1 MAQMDA
7 SSQVAQLIQQAGEA
21 QKKLETYDQVA
32 VDELVIA
39 AAWALINPVN
49 NQKLSELAVAE
60 TGLGN
65 VADKI
70 TKNHRKTLGLLRDL
84 KEAKTVGVIN
94 RDPKNGIVE
103 IARPVGIVGAIVPST
118 NPVATPMNMI
128 LNALKCRNAII
139 L

>member
-49 NQKLSELAVAE
+49 NQKLSELAV
-60 TGLGN
+60 G
-65 VADKI
+65 
-70 TKNHRKTLGLLRDL
+70 
-84 KEAKTVGVIN
+84 
-94 RDPKNGIVE
+94 
-103 IARPVGIVGAIVPST
+103 
-118 NPVATPMNMI
+118 
-128 LNALKCRNAII
+128 
-139 L
+139 